1 MQGGLTDGAAAG
13 RDPGGLDASGYCRSR
28 WIVGAAAMASCLLAA
43 LTFAAPAPAQV
54 PAGGALDPS
63 FANVLPNGNVSRVL
77 VQPDGKILI
86 CGSFTSTLGELRQ
99 RLSRL
104 NADGTVDPTFAN
116 PVVSGAGNPNVERMV
131 LQPDGKIVI
140 GGNFTSVGGKAHA
153 YIARVNANGSVD
165 TTFKAPTPGDLPD
178 TNVYAL
184 AVLPSG
190 KIIVGG
196 QFTKFTVNGVAYSR
210 QRVARLNADGSL
222 DKNYLP
228 AGTNGIVRSV
238 ITEPGGNILIGG
250 KFNQV
255 GALTRSNIARLTAF
269 AGNVDGA
276 FEANASAEVY
286 DLELEPDGKII
297 VGGNFAEINFVSR
310 NRIARLNTDGTVDK
324 SFADANP
331 NASVRT
337 VAVQADGKVLL
348 GGLFAQVGAGGPK
361 VIARVNSDG
370 TLDSSFNPQVNGAVT
385 DIALQPD
392 GKVMIAGLFNTVEN
406 QPRERVARLFGN
418 ADGGGGGS
426 NGGGSND
433 GPKPTPADALNVS
446 AVKAM
451 VSRTGATVRSRVKV
465 SGAGKIT
472 QLATTGS
479 KKLKLRCRVTRTVSA
494 ASTST
499 FTCKMGKKGRR
510 ALKKGS
516 LKLTLRTTFTPATG
530 TSVTTEQKLTVK
542 RKR

>member
-1 MQGGLTDGAAAG
+1 
-13 RDPGGLDASGYCRSR
+13 
-28 WIVGAAAMASCLLAA
+28 
-43 LTFAAPAPAQV
+43 
-54 PAGGALDPS
+54 
-63 FANVLPNGNVSRVL
+63 
-77 VQPDGKILI
+77 
-86 CGSFTSTLGELRQ
+86 
-99 RLSRL
+99 
-104 NADGTVDPTFAN
+104 
-116 PVVSGAGNPNVERMV
+116 
-131 LQPDGKIVI
+131 
-140 GGNFTSVGGKAHA
+140 
-153 YIARVNANGSVD
+153 
-165 TTFKAPTPGDLPD
+165 
-178 TNVYAL
+178 
-184 AVLPSG
+184 
-190 KIIVGG
+190 
-196 QFTKFTVNGVAYSR
+196 
-210 QRVARLNADGSL
+210 
-222 DKNYLP
+222 
-228 AGTNGIVRSV
+228 
-238 ITEPGGNILIGG
+238 
-250 KFNQV
+250 
-255 GALTRSNIARLTAF
+255 
-269 AGNVDGA
+269 
-276 FEANASAEVY
+276 
-286 DLELEPDGKII
+286 
-297 VGGNFAEINFVSR
+297 
-310 NRIARLNTDGTVDK
+310 
-324 SFADANP
+324 
-331 NASVRT
+331 
-337 VAVQADGKVLL
+337 
-348 GGLFAQVGAGGPK
+348 
-361 VIARVNSDG
+361 
-370 TLDSSFNPQVNGAVT
+370 VT